1 VALAVVAHFCEALFR
16 WPYFMGPTTL
26 ALFHWPYF
34 TGPITDTRNSPMN
47 FIRQSARFSTR
58 FFKREVAFTRLLKL
72 IAFCLLGSLLFAAG
86 PALAQDVAEQATG
99 PFAQLA
105 QSLDQ
110 FIEWIKQLGWIAPF
124 VFVVA
129 YVGITVAFL
138 PASVVTLGAGAVF
151 GPWLGPI
158 YVFIG
163 AMIGATVAFLIGRF
177 VARDWIAK
185 KVEDKPFFKA
195 LDNAIAEEGL
205 KLIFLIRLSP
215 AFPFNLLN
223 YALGLTKV
231 SLREYVI
238 GTTGIIPGTI
248 MYVYLGWLAAEA
260 ARLGDMGNVTWQEV
274 AIKWTINILL
284 LVTIVAIS
292 LYIAKIARKA
302 LKEAVPE
309 AEEPATDIVDV
320 A

>member
-1 VALAVVAHFCEALFR
+1 MLVQNAIRFL
-16 WPYFMGPTTL
+16 
-26 ALFHWPYF
+26 
-34 TGPITDTRNSPMN
+34 PIT
-47 FIRQSARFSTR
+47 
-58 FFKREVAFTRLLKL
+58 FFKRKTLLSRFVKL
-72 IAFCLLGSLLFAAG
+72 MMLCLLGTFVLAVA
-86 PALAQDVAEQATG
+86 PAWAQDAAAQSSG
-99 PFAQLA
+99 PFARLSQALEGFVD
-105 QSLDQ
+105 SID
-110 FIEWIKQLGWIAPF
+110 QLGWIAPF
-124 VFVVA
+124 VFILVYIV
-129 YVGITVAFL
+129 ITVAFL
-138 PASVVTLGAGAVF
+138 PASVVTLGAGATFGPVF
-151 GPWLGPI
+151 GSI

-163 AMIGATVAFLIGRF
+163 AMIGATAAFLIGRF

-185 KVEDKPFFKA
+185 KVADKPFFQA

-231 SLREYVI
+231 SFKDYVL

-248 MYVYLGWLAAEA
+248 MYVYLGFIAREA
-260 ARLGDMGNVTWQEV
+260 AMLGDTTGTTWQEV

-309 AEEPATDIVDV
+309 AEESPAAEISDP

>member
-1 VALAVVAHFCEALFR
+1 
-16 WPYFMGPTTL
+16 
-26 ALFHWPYF
+26 
-34 TGPITDTRNSPMN
+34 MN
-47 FIRQSARFSTR
+47 FVQESVQFL
-58 FFKREVAFTRLLKL
+58 KRKTLLSRLLKMTVL
-72 IAFCLLGSLLFAAG
+72 CLLGSFVLAVA
-86 PALAQDVAEQATG
+86 PAWAQDAAQQAPG
-99 PFAQLA
+99 AFARLSQGLEGFVD
-105 QSLDQ
+105 S
-110 FIEWIKQLGWIAPF
+110 INQLGWIAPF
-124 VFVVA
+124 VFVLA
-129 YVGITVAFL
+129 YIVITVAFL
-138 PASVVTLGAGAVF
+138 PASVVTLGAGATF
-151 GPWLGPI
+151 GPVLGPI

-163 AMIGATVAFLIGRF
+163 AMLGATAAFLIGRF

-231 SLREYVI
+231 SFKDYVI

-248 MYVYLGWLAAEA
+248 MYVYLGWIAREA
-260 ARLGDMGNVTWQEV
+260 ATLGNTSGATWQEV

-302 LKEAVPE
+302 LKDAVPE
-309 AEEPATDIVDV
+309 AEEPVTTISDV